1 MKNFT
6 LLNTGKSKAM
16 DILNILLIT
25 FFIGL
30 VFYFLKTN
38 YFNNSFQEG
47 LSLELMEGPEDIL
60 KYGYIPAKKDDI
72 IEVRLPN
79 SDMTSDSNRRKIPNR
94 DIVIENLR
102 TKKKYIVRGVPQMG
116 YKRHYNRLHFPIPHG
131 RNAKF
136 DADWLNKAHNW
147 NHGVKDHPRGKG
159 YAYLPHNAGNQ
170 NGFRFRLSS
179 SENRMT
185 VERVAAPGRESSSG
199 WNSDKDNQGRIFPTF
214 SAGWQNRYN
223 FRYQIKSLNKAPPP
237 KNCPKCPDP
246 KTTNQYKALQNK
258 EIQSSNA
265 RDKFKKE
272 RNYANKQLKKIYDPK
287 SVPGNLNQLKN
298 IPGLEKEIKDLTN
311 KRDQIKKKR
320 DEYRSL
326 YDKALKRI
334 NNPID
339 GDPRG
344 LIAQIE
350 QLKGNAATAKSEYEK
365 SAAAAEAR
373 RLAELKKKEE
383 EKAAAAEVAQ
393 IRLNEEMEATDNALL
408 RAQKARKQAEEERR
422 QYLNLR
428 KRLEARINQLNNQKG
443 KSDEELFAALSKIN
457 DLKQQDLERRA
468 QLKERIRRERADAV
482 ADERN
487 LLVKRYRRRLR
498 NRMRRFI
505 RRYLAT
511 QERIRQEKIAKQRKR
526 TQELIKLR
534 EQHLRQYSMDLH
546 NKQKL
551 EKEEDMLKQVQTTKK
566 NIITMNQNREKTG
579 KNEEIEPSTTGFL
592 NSQPQM
598 VNEVQGNQEGK
609 NRITEN
615 RRKQYGV
622 YQSNVYL
629 TVPKDS
635 EKKEVEIG
643 KKTVGGN
650 IFPLSN

>member
-1 MKNFT
+1 M
-6 LLNTGKSKAM
+6 
-16 DILNILLIT
+16 
-25 FFIGL
+25 
-30 VFYFLKTN
+30 
-38 YFNNSFQEG
+38 
-47 LSLELMEGPEDIL
+47 
-60 KYGYIPAKKDDI
+60 
-72 IEVRLPN
+72 R
-79 SDMTSDSNRRKIPNR
+79 
-94 DIVIENLR
+94 
-102 TKKKYIVRGVPQMG
+102 
-116 YKRHYNRLHFPIPHG
+116 
-131 RNAKF
+131 
-136 DADWLNKAHNW
+136 
-147 NHGVKDHPRGKG
+147 
-159 YAYLPHNAGNQ
+159 
-170 NGFRFRLSS
+170 
-179 SENRMT
+179 

-199 WNSDKDNQGRIFPTF
+199 WNSEKDNGLIYPTF

-223 FRYQIKSLNKAPPP
+223 FRYQIKRLNKAPPP

-246 KTTNQYKALQNK
+246 KTTLPFKALK
-258 EIQSSNA
+258 GSSN
-265 RDKFKKE
+265 KFKTE
-272 RNYANKQLKKIYDPK
+272 RDGYKRERDAANKKLKKIYDPK

-298 IPGLEKEIKDLTN
+298 IPALENEIKDLIN
-311 KRDQIKKKR
+311 KKKMLE
-320 DEYRSL
+320 DRSDKYL
-326 YDKALKRI
+326 SQYDKAQKRI

-428 KRLEARINQLNNQKG
+428 KRLESRINQLNNQKG

-505 RRYLAT
+505 RRYLAA
-511 QERIRQEKIAKQRKR
+511 QERKRQEKIAKQRKR